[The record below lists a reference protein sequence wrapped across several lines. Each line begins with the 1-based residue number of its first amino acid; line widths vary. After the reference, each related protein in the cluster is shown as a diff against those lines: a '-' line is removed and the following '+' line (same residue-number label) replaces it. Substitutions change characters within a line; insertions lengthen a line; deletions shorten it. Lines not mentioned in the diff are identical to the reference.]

1 MSNNKSY
8 DNMTFTISI
17 FYNGPLEPKEQI
29 YTAADFLQAV
39 RYINYL
45 KQVVK
50 NPFTQIRVETA
61 PDFAIFEGPIHLF
74 I

>member
-1 MSNNKSY
+1 ME
-8 DNMTFTISI
+8 FTISI
-17 FYNGPLEPKEQI
+17 FYAGPLEPIEPTI

-39 RYINYL
+39 RFINYT
-45 KQVVK
+45 KGVIK
-50 NPFTQIRVETA
+50 NPFTQIRIETA